1 MDGKIH
7 LFNVSLIC
15 STKMNLV
22 TIDFQQLLHFIINN
36 NHTRYKQYIIKSLND
51 KLDLSLGCAH

>member
-1 MDGKIH
+1 
-7 LFNVSLIC
+7 
-15 STKMNLV
+15 MNLV